1 EGIKKDKAKAIEL
14 YEKACQDDEPLGCSN
29 LADIYS
35 DAKDTKYDVELAKKY
50 YQKACDLEDDYSC
63 RKYYKLNL

>member
-1 EGIKKDKAKAIEL
+1 MGD
-14 YEKACQDDEPLGCSN
+14 S
-29 LADIYS
+29 
-35 DAKDTKYDVELAKKY
+35 KYDVELAKKY